1 MDHQQDDDEAFE
13 EANHTLNETQDQ
25 EAAANHHREEPEDH
39 CRRTKLPS
47 RNWRERARRRRR
59 GRTRE
64 GAQPPA
70 RHRSGV
76 WRQARLEERIRDN
89 ATAADPAMSAIGI
102 GYQQQRTR
110 SEPSQPEK
118 ERGTRKGT
126 EHTKVCY
133 LLQNYDLSIQ
143 KYGFFIKCNLFAS
156 KILSFIVPRKD
167 PPRPRNQLYI

>member
-1 MDHQQDDDEAFE
+1 VPDEAHNPEAADNKHCEEPVDHQQDDDEAFE
-13 EANHTLNETQDQ
+13 EANHTLNEAQDQ

-70 RHRSGV
+70 RHHSGV

-102 GYQQQRTR
+102 GYRQQQRTR

-126 EHTKVCY
+126 EHTST
-133 LLQNYDLSIQ
+133 LSQNGYIISKTIQ
-143 KYGFFIKCNLFAS
+143 
-156 KILSFIVPRKD
+156 
-167 PPRPRNQLYI
+167 